1 MSQQNVEI
9 VRRLYAVG
17 VIDGNA
23 DALRDVLDPEVV
35 YVNPPE
41 AVEPG
46 TRRGVEAI
54 VTAIENLADSFE
66 STENTVHEVFDAGDA
81 VVAAVTFHA
90 LGRDSGAHLTQE
102 EAHTWTFRN
111 GKVISFQWG
120 RDLHAALEAVGLSE

>member
-1 MSQQNVEI
+1 MSQENVEI

-17 VIDGNA
+17 VIDGNP

-46 TRRGVEAI
+46 RRRGVEGML
-54 VTAIENLADSFE
+54 TAIENLADSFE
-66 STENTVHEVFDAGDA
+66 STEHRVNEVFDAGDA
-81 VVAAVTFHA
+81 VVASVTFHA
-90 LGRDSGAHLTQE
+90 LGRDSGAQLTQE

-111 GKVISFQWG
+111 GKVISFEWG
-120 RDLHAALEAVGLSE
+120 RDLHAALKAVGLSE